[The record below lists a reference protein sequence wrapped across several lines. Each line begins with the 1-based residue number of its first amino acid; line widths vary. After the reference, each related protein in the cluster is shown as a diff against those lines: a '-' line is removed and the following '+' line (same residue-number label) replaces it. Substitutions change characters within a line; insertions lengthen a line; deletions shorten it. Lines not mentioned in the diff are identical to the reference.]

1 MAKLRE
7 AMGKRKRPRLVPVS
21 EEMQRMAVLLGEEL
35 LRWPK
40 VTTRPMFG
48 LKAFYR
54 DDVVFALLPEKRA
67 MEKPNVIAYKLPE
80 PTHKRPGE
88 SWELLE
94 LEPDERKA
102 IAQALAVLEKAYRA
116 AGKRRAGSKQLNP
129 GKP

>member
-7 AMGKRKRPRLVPVS
+7 SMGERKRPRIVPVS
-21 EEMQRMAVLLGEEL
+21 DEMRRIAILLGEEL

-40 VTTRPMFG
+40 VATKPMFG

-54 DDVVFALLPEKRA
+54 DGVVFALLPEKRA
-67 MEKPNVIAYKLPE
+67 MEQSNMIAYKFPE

-94 LEPDERKA
+94 LELDEKKA
-102 IAQALAVLEKAYRA
+102 VSQALAVLEKAYRA
-116 AGKRRAGSKQLNP
+116 ARKQGAGKK
-129 GKP
+129 